1 MDMSLETLMSGRYI
15 ICLMILVS
23 ACVSTAYA
31 SNQENYN
38 TGTLTEVLSDIIDAS
53 QEGSVKVK
61 TLALEILAGMFGIA
75 VLWLIIKSLAS
86 PGNTSIELIG
96 TILTLAIYTLIIS
109 FGPGFIVD
117 LFKGLGQFGLI
128 AGGNNISEALLLNPS
143 AIVEKGY
150 NALDPLTKNLSWMD
164 TFRTWIDPLKCLAG
178 ICAYLSV
185 MITHVIIA
193 INMFLIIAEYF
204 VYATVAMF
212 LIPAGMINPTRFLA
226 SNAVKGYFTLAA
238 RFMAHAMI
246 LSLMYGVFDIIQLP
260 SDNPMELDVW
270 HMTVKTWFLLAVV
283 IFVPSSVAKTVSGG
297 APDLSAGVVL
307 GGLMASA
314 GAAYITTNTIRN
326 SMSFLKGVSAY
337 SANQEI
343 KHTFNSNSGHP
354 ANGFK

>member
-1 MDMSLETLMSGRYI
+1 MSGKNIYI
-15 ICLMILVS
+15 LCFIILGVLS
-23 ACVSTAYA
+23 VSTAYA
-31 SNQENYN
+31 SKQDDYS
-38 TGTLTEVLSDIIDAS
+38 TGTLTEVLSNIIDAS

-61 TLALEILAGMFGIA
+61 TIALEILAGMFGIS

-96 TILTLAIYTLIIS
+96 TVLTLAIYTLIIS
-109 FGPGFIVD
+109 FGPAFIVD

-128 AGGNNISEALLLNPS
+128 AGGNNISEELLLNPS

-150 NALDPLTKNLSWMD
+150 NALDPLTKNLSWLD
-164 TFRTWIDPLKCLAG
+164 TLRTWIDPLKCIAG

-212 LIPAGMINPTRFLA
+212 LIPAGMVNPTRFLA

-260 SDNPMELDVW
+260 EDNPMELDVW

-314 GAAYITTNTIRN
+314 GSAYVATNTIRN
-326 SMSFLKGVSAY
+326 SMSFIKGVSAY
-337 SANQEI
+337 SASQKTN
-343 KHTFNSNSGHP
+343 HTFNTKPGEP
-354 ANGFK
+354 AGGFK

>member
-1 MDMSLETLMSGRYI
+1 MSLEIRMNGKYI
-15 ICLMILVS
+15 HILCLIVLGVLS
-23 ACVSTAYA
+23 VTSVYA
-31 SNQENYN
+31 SNQESYS
-38 TGTLTEVLSDIIDAS
+38 TGTLTEVLSDIIDVS

-61 TLALEILAGMFGIA
+61 TIALEILSGMFGIA

-117 LFKGLGQFGLI
+117 LFKGLGQFGII
-128 AGGNNISEALLLNPS
+128 AGGNHISEELLLNPS

-150 NALDPLTKNLSWMD
+150 NALDPLTKNLSWLE

-204 VYATVAMF
+204 VYATVAM
-212 LIPAGMINPTRFLA
+212 LLLPAGMINHTQFLA

-246 LSLMYGVFDIIQLP
+246 LSLMYGVFDIITLP
-260 SDNPMELDVW
+260 ADNPMELDVW

-314 GAAYITTNTIRN
+314 GSAYMATNTIRN
-326 SMSFLKGVSAY
+326 SMSFVKGASAY
-337 SANQEI
+337 SASKEI
-343 KHTFNSNSGHP
+343 KHHFNSKPGEP
-354 ANGFK
+354 ASGFK

>member
-1 MDMSLETLMSGRYI
+1 MNDKYI
-15 ICLMILVS
+15 LLLVLCYFVS
-23 ACVSTAYA
+23 ASTVFA
-31 SNQENYN
+31 STHEDYS
-38 TGTLTEVLSDIIDAS
+38 TGTLTEVMFDIIDAS

-86 PGNTSIELIG
+86 PGHTSIELIG

-117 LFKGLGQFGLI
+117 LFKGLGQFGII
-128 AGGNNISEALLLNPS
+128 AGGSNISEELLLNPS

-164 TFRTWIDPLKCLAG
+164 SFMTWINPLKCLAG

-204 VYATVAMF
+204 VYATVAML
-212 LIPAGMINPTRFLA
+212 LIPAGMVNPTRFLA

-260 SDNPMELDVW
+260 ADNPMELDVW

-283 IFVPSSVAKTVSGG
+283 IFVPSSVANTVSGG
-297 APDLSAGVVL
+297 APELSAGVVL

-314 GAAYITTNTIRN
+314 GSAYFATNTIRN
-326 SMSFLKGVSAY
+326 SISFLKGAAAY
-337 SANQEI
+337 SANHRVNNDSS
-343 KHTFNSNSGHP
+343 KTGTSKG
-354 ANGFK
+354 